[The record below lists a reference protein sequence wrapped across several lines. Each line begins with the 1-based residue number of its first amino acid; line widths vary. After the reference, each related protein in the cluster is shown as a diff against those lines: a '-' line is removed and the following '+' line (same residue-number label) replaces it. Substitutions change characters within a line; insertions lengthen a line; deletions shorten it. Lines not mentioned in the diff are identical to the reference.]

1 MCLNVP
7 GTGSLHQLRNH
18 EEWPEPP
25 ASTEDEAVSPFSD
38 SYYDSSATNDHEEC
52 SYLLPGLCGKN
63 MTPNGTYVIRKGRKK
78 DRKCMGG
85 MIQPPEIIEYD
96 QQPRLGDLKRCSST
110 FDNIKSLLKEG
121 LLEGLDE
128 APPDFSPPS
137 PPALVRVVS
146 LPSLAS
152 EDPHHREL
160 LNGLCH
166 HGEEYAHQCSKT
178 DVHRLSRPYELAV
191 TMEEEE
197 DPVYCFNT
205 DDREFAESDVNEEER
220 RLIEQLEKQQLST
233 SSESLPV
240 GDRFLSQECQLKKIV
255 TDFESM
261 SHINEELMVCTESE
275 NDTQHHLNRMSDC
288 SFDDVPEHG
297 SQSRNKSHGKRKQKQ
312 ATTVESDARWTTASE
327 MKTDVQPVP
336 VVLKDEPNEIS
347 NGGSESGEDFT
358 VDVLQ
363 HEFPPLPPS
372 PVEEDDDEYSEI
384 LHPSPAQTP
393 KGKADTLPEP
403 FYRSLEPPGSDPCG
417 MRFLNQPCLPEPPQ
431 HHETM
436 SSLKTRSMDAGFSR
450 GCCSHNSSSRREVS
464 LTVSVSALTWFWVQT
479 VCTVP
484 RSNSVRFSL

>member
-1 MCLNVP
+1 VNFVSIMLHLGGILKYFNVP
-7 GTGSLHQLRNH
+7 GSGSIHRLRDH
-18 EEWPEPP
+18 DDWPDPP

-52 SYLLPGLCGKN
+52 GYLPPGLYGKN

-78 DRKCMGG
+78 DRKCMGSV
-85 MIQPPEIIEYD
+85 IQPPEIIEHH
-96 QQPRLGDLKRCSST
+96 QHPRLGDLKRCSST
-110 FDNIKSLLKEG
+110 FDNIRSLLREG

-137 PPALVRVVS
+137 PPVLVRVVS

-152 EDPHHREL
+152 EDSHRREF
-160 LNGLCH
+160 LNGPCH
-166 HGEEYAHQCSKT
+166 HGEEDTHQCSKT
-178 DVHRLSRPYELAV
+178 DVRRLSRPYELAV

-197 DPVYCFNT
+197 DPLYCFNS
-205 DDREFAESDVNEEER
+205 DDIELTESDVNEEER

-255 TDFESM
+255 TDSELT
-261 SHINEELMVCTESE
+261 SHVKEELVACRESL
-275 NDTQHHLNRMSDC
+275 HHTNRTSKR
-288 SFDDVPEHG
+288 SFDDVSEQE
-297 SQSRNKSHGKRKQKQ
+297 SQGRNKPHGMRKQKQ
-312 ATTVESDARWTTASE
+312 ATTIESDTHWTTASE
-327 MKTDVQPVP
+327 METDAHLVP
-336 VVLKDEPNEIS
+336 VVLRDEPSGIS
-347 NGGSESGEDFT
+347 NKGSESGEDLT

-403 FYRSLEPPGSDPCG
+403 FYRSLEPPCSDPCG
-417 MRFLNQPCLPEPPQ
+417 MRFLNRPCLPETQQ
-431 HHETM
+431 HHEAM

-450 GCCSHNSSSRREVS
+450 GNCNHNSSSRREVN
-464 LTVSVSALTWFWVQT
+464 LTV
-479 VCTVP
+479 
-484 RSNSVRFSL
+484 